1 MALFT
6 PAVRGPGVY
15 EGPLQSSEEDIVN
28 TEFYRE
34 LYGRRIYNYDAV
46 SGSQIVIKFGEN
58 VLLDDATAI
67 QFSLSQSKKPIYGY
81 HSQYFD
87 TVASGVVIVHG
98 RLFINFIHQGY
109 LRLLMNKVQNPQFLD
124 MLDSEG
130 KREAERANYGH
141 GVTNDGLPSSQE
153 AVFEFVRR
161 DAAKRQ
167 EQEINYAANHLKDRP
182 DLFAALTKI
191 QIKYGNENEFDQ
203 VPEKIIHDVHF
214 IGEGQEIQISGQ
226 PIQEMYEFMA
236 RRVT

>member
-1 MALFT
+1 MAFV
-6 PAVRGPGVY
+6 PAARGPGIY
-15 EGPLQSSEEDIVN
+15 EGPIQSSEEDIVN
-28 TEFYRE
+28 KEFYRE

-46 SGSQIVIKFGEN
+46 SGAQIVIKLGEN

-81 HSQYFD
+81 HSQYYD
-87 TVASGVVIVHG
+87 TVAPGVVIVHG

-109 LRLLMNKVQNPQFLD
+109 LRLLMNKVRDPQFLD
-124 MLDSEG
+124 MLDNEAS
-130 KREAERANYGH
+130 REAERANYGH
-141 GVTNDGLPSSQE
+141 GVTDDGVPSSQE

-161 DAAKRQ
+161 DAFKRQ
-167 EQEINYAANHLKDRP
+167 KQEIDHAANNLQDRP

-203 VPEKIIHDVHF
+203 VPGKVIHNVHF

-226 PIQEMYEFMA
+226 PIQEMYEFIA